1 MEKVSITINLAKI
14 DKSRI
19 VERTYTN
26 QAGEQVTEKNYKMDV
41 VPMKPE
47 NFKTIANGDTWELV
61 KKYFVTASPTK
72 EERSAQ
78 TQTQFL
84 GDGVVMQ
91 NTETPPTARDNAV
104 APAQQVPAG
113 EQPAVAEG
121 DIPW

>member
-19 VERTYTN
+19 VERTYESN
-26 QAGEQVTEKNYKMDV
+26 GVQVTEKNYKMDV

-61 KKYFVTASPTK
+61 KKYFVTDSPTK

-91 NTETPPTARDNAV
+91 NIDTPPVARDNAV

-113 EQPAVAEG
+113 EQIAEG
-121 DIPW
+121 DIPF